1 MRPARVLML
10 TCLAFAPSAASA
22 QSLADRGEG
31 VPTSMF
37 GTYITKGELQIY
49 PFFEAYKDD
58 DFEYK
63 PEEFGAIGDTDYRG
77 RFRATEGLIFI
88 GYGITDDLAF
98 EMEVAGISAT
108 FDKSPVDPSA
118 VPARITE
125 SGLGDIEGQLRW
137 RWRRE
142 TATRPELFSYAE
154 IVLPHHGDKVL
165 IGTSGTEIKFG
176 TGLIRGFRWGTL
188 TTRAAIEFASGSSS
202 PFDVGEYAVEYLK
215 RLGPRWRVYAGL
227 EGTQDELSAIAE
239 LQWHL
244 SKHVMLKINNGF
256 GVTSKATDYAP
267 EIGILFSIPLR

>member
-1 MRPARVLML
+1 MRFVHVLL
-10 TCLAFAPSAASA
+10 TLLAFVASPASA
-22 QSLADRGEG
+22 QVLDDRGEG

-63 PEEFGAIGDTDYRG
+63 PEEFGAIGAIDYRG
-77 RFRATEGLIFI
+77 RFRATEGLLFI
-88 GYGITDDLAF
+88 GYGITDNLAF

-108 FDKSPVDPSA
+108 FDKSPLDPSA
-118 VPARITE
+118 VPARIEE
-125 SGLGDIEGQLRW
+125 SGVGDIEGQLRW

-142 TATRPELFSYAE
+142 TATRPELFSYTE
-154 IVLPHHGDKVL
+154 IVLPHHKEKVL

-188 TTRAAIEFASGSSS
+188 TARAAVEFASGSSS
-202 PFDVGEYAVEYLK
+202 QFDVGEYAVEYLK
-215 RLGPRWRVYAGL
+215 RLGPRWRIYAGL

-244 SKHVMLKINNGF
+244 SKHVVLKINNGF
-256 GVTSKATDYAP
+256 GITSKATDYAP